1 VERRLHER
9 RWRDAGF
16 FLIER
21 RNGDLW
27 KYGSILLGVALWA
40 IGGWLFLH

>member
-1 VERRLHER
+1 MRER
-9 RWRDAGF
+9 RWTDAIF

-27 KYGSILLGVALWA
+27 KYGSLVLCVALWVVV
-40 IGGWLFLH
+40 GWQFLPD